1 MNRLSSVAAG
11 LLGAGLLALAGPASA
26 AVMTISYTG
35 TFSGDDFAGV
45 IGFAGV
51 HFDDT
56 AFTASFTY
64 DTAKGSLSDF
74 AGTAQYLQG
83 GSAIGAEPAVTSALL
98 TVGGQT
104 TDLTQAFNGSAET
117 YGPAYSQPFS
127 SRVAGQFEEDSTT
140 SFSTGD
146 TFGYLNFYLGGYG
159 AAPARLDQAWEGAV
173 DGYGNLSAG
182 LYDAN
187 GDGGPTISLNFT
199 PTYVQVRSVDVGA
212 AVPEPASW
220 AMMLTGFFGLG
231 AAVRFRRRR
240 TPASAGASRMNR
252 RSMGVANRLAGVVAV
267 CGLLAAAPAS
277 AAVMV
282 ATYVGTV
289 SGGIDYGN
297 VFGQGAGASL
307 AGQAFTETFTY
318 DTQLGIDDGEPGF
331 YQEQDGGTAWGAPSP
346 MLGAA
351 LIIAGRTYDVAGELS
366 SEVVS
371 ATGVESLHRAEG
383 ATGSLFLYLNHNSPG
398 DLAAPVATTGGTL
411 GGGTFRLYEAGG
423 GLLASGTLHPVTLT
437 IAAAAPAGGAVPE
450 PQTWALM
457 VTGLGLAG
465 WALRRQGASGRRIS
479 ART

>member
-1 MNRLSSVAAG
+1 MNRLSFVTAS

-26 AVMTISYTG
+26 TVMIMNYAG

-64 DTAKGSLSDF
+64 DTGKGSLSDF

-98 TVGGQT
+98 TVGGHT
-104 TDLTQAFNGSAET
+104 TDLTQTFNGSAET

-182 LYDAN
+182 VYNAD

-199 PTYVQVRSVDVGA
+199 PTFVQVRSADVAA

-220 AMMLTGFFGLG
+220 AMMLTGFFGVG
-231 AAVRFRRRR
+231 GAVRLRRRR
-240 TPASAGASRMNR
+240 TSAA
-252 RSMGVANRLAGVVAV
+252 
-267 CGLLAAAPAS
+267 LAAAA
-277 AAVMV
+277 
-282 ATYVGTV
+282 
-289 SGGIDYGN
+289 
-297 VFGQGAGASL
+297 
-307 AGQAFTETFTY
+307 
-318 DTQLGIDDGEPGF
+318 
-331 YQEQDGGTAWGAPSP
+331 
-346 MLGAA
+346 
-351 LIIAGRTYDVAGELS
+351 
-366 SEVVS
+366 
-371 ATGVESLHRAEG
+371 
-383 ATGSLFLYLNHNSPG
+383 
-398 DLAAPVATTGGTL
+398 
-411 GGGTFRLYEAGG
+411 
-423 GLLASGTLHPVTLT
+423 
-437 IAAAAPAGGAVPE
+437 
-450 PQTWALM
+450 
-457 VTGLGLAG
+457 
-465 WALRRQGASGRRIS
+465 
-479 ART
+479 